1 MRPVPSAARVDIIQR
16 NSEERWEQSTIHAR
30 LAVDDQY
37 FMGNRS
43 DVETYVAMQKMF
55 GLRIIRSAEH
65 LPDNDLVAAVVVNI
79 HKAIPKMR
87 TAVRTSARD
96 SLLPFEQQPYASWE
110 EK

>member
-1 MRPVPSAARVDIIQR
+1 
-16 NSEERWEQSTIHAR
+16 
-30 LAVDDQY
+30 
-37 FMGNRS
+37 
-43 DVETYVAMQKMF
+43 
-55 GLRIIRSAEH
+55 
-65 LPDNDLVAAVVVNI
+65 VVVNI